1 MAKPKIGSKHP
12 TKPGL
17 VYGYNGRYVAKSTFI
32 RQKNNQIRATKTK
45 TKAPGRGGAIVKSQS
60 SAITKPP
67 SSKPAS
73 TRVERVKVKVDP
85 QRQLSGSGQKPAL
98 RPGSYKP
105 ALKPG
110 SGTTP
115 RGRSSAA
122 RAQAAAKAARAA
134 KGSTGTG
141 VRAAGGSGLPKQTPR
156 LPSAG
161 QTARNLLRNKAV
173 TRGPASRLAGI
184 GLIAS
189 GIAEAQ
195 SLAQSLKRGEG
206 FARLPGM
213 AARAL
218 TAKAPARAS
227 GPRNRRGNPVNR
239 NKPAVKPARRGMGDI
254 RGTSK
259 DYKADEAR
267 LAAAARPKTQPK
279 TQPTVK
285 ATQQPPTSKP
295 GNNTKPKKNPYR
307 KPEGDE
313 RKDRMSKVVADLKKR
328 REALVKGRKA
338 KASAPKR
345 AASNP
350 RLMSPREKF
359 FARKKKKK

>member
-98 RPGSYKP
+98 
-105 ALKPG
+105 KPG

-173 TRGPASRLAGI
+173 TSGPAGKLAGI

-218 TAKAPARAS
+218 TAKAPALCFR
-227 GPRNRRGNPVNR
+227 
-239 NKPAVKPARRGMGDI
+239 
-254 RGTSK
+254 TS
-259 DYKADEAR
+259 
-267 LAAAARPKTQPK
+267 
-279 TQPTVK
+279 
-285 ATQQPPTSKP
+285 
-295 GNNTKPKKNPYR
+295 
-307 KPEGDE
+307 
-313 RKDRMSKVVADLKKR
+313 
-328 REALVKGRKA
+328 
-338 KASAPKR
+338 
-345 AASNP
+345 
-350 RLMSPREKF
+350 
-359 FARKKKKK
+359 